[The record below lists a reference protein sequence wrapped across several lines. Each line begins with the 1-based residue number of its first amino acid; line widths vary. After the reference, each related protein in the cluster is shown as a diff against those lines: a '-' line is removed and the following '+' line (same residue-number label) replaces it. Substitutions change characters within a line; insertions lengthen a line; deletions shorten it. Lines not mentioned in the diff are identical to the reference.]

1 MVAGEIIKGVA
12 AEITNGSSSSVV
24 QKYLDCANQV
34 APDPGNTTWVLL
46 STILVL
52 GMMPAL
58 AFFEA
63 GLLRSKNTLSIIT
76 QIMSGIVVLTVM
88 WQAFGYSLTFGP
100 DQKGIIGNLD
110 HAFLINVSY
119 DDCSPNAPNIP
130 AAAYAF
136 FMMMFAN
143 ITPLLMTGA
152 FAERVK
158 FKAFIALTVAWE
170 IIVFYPV
177 AHWIW
182 GGGWLHKYFG
192 VLDFAGGIVIHTS
205 AGVSALVIA
214 LYVGKRKDFEKYGGE
229 FPPSNLPLATI
240 GAALL
245 WMGWF
250 GFNAGS
256 ALAAGN
262 IATSA
267 VASTQIGGSF
277 SAIVWIILSAA
288 KGKPNTVSVINGV
301 IAGLAGITP
310 ASGYINSQYSIG
322 LGICLGLA
330 SYYSVVLLKHKLHI
344 DDALDVSS
352 VHGLTGIIGS
362 LAIGFC
368 AELSVNPNGANGA
381 FYGNPKLIGTQL
393 LGVVSVAVW
402 AAAWTWVLLKII
414 DATIGVKI
422 DESEEELGLDLVEHG
437 EFAYHNISLQ
447 GNENHYSS
455 VNNNS
460 THDFFK

>member
-1 MVAGEIIKGVA
+1 MSNSTADFTHC
-12 AEITNGSSSSVV
+12 TN
-24 QKYLDCANQV
+24 KE
-34 APDPGNTTWVLL
+34 APDTGDTTWVLL

-76 QIMSGIVVLTVM
+76 QIVSGIVVLTVM

-100 DQKGIIGNLD
+100 SQHGIIGNLN
-110 HAFLINVSY
+110 HAFLMGVSY
-119 DDCSPNAPNIP
+119 KDCSPNAPYIP
-130 AAAYAF
+130 SAAYAM

-152 FAERVK
+152 YAERVK
-158 FKAFIALTVAWE
+158 YKAFILFTVFWE

-182 GGGWLHKYFG
+182 GGGWLARMG
-192 VLDFAGGIVIHTS
+192 IQDFAGGIVIHTS
-205 AGVSALVIA
+205 AGVGGLVCA
-214 LYVGKRKDFEKYGGE
+214 LYLGKRSGFEKYGGE
-229 FPPSNLPLATI
+229 FPPSNIPLAAL

-256 ALAAGN
+256 ALAAGDV
-262 IATSA
+262 ATSA

-277 SAIVWIILSAA
+277 SAIVWIVLSWL
-288 KGKPNTVSVINGV
+288 KGKPTTVAVLNGV

-310 ASGYINSQYSIG
+310 ASGYINNQYSIG
-322 LGICLGLA
+322 LGVVLGLA
-330 SYYSVVLLKHKLHI
+330 SYFSVVLLKHKLHI

-352 VHGLTGIIGS
+352 VHGLTGIIGAI
-362 LAIGFC
+362 AIGFC
-368 AELSVNPNGANGA
+368 GQSSINSKGADGVFYNGG
-381 FYGNPKLIGTQL
+381 GRL
-393 LGVVSVAVW
+393 LGVQVLGVVVVGAW
-402 AAAWTWVLLKII
+402 AALVTFALLFLINKFV
-414 DATIGVKI
+414 GLKI

-437 EFAYHNISLQ
+437 EYAYHNIALT
-447 GNENHYSS
+447 GHEHHYAQI
-455 VNNNS
+455 N
-460 THDFFK
+460 DARDLFK

>member
-1 MVAGEIIKGVA
+1 HTYTMSTDSSSIGGGGAGSV
-12 AEITNGSSSSVV
+12 SSSSSNSSGEYS
-24 QKYLDCANQV
+24 QCYLQIP
-34 APDPGNTTWVLL
+34 PDTGDTTWVLL

-76 QIMSGIVVLTVM
+76 QIISGIVVLTVM

-100 DQKGIIGNLD
+100 DQAGIIGNLD
-110 HAFLINVSY
+110 NAFLIGVSY
-119 DDCSPNAPNIP
+119 TDCNPNAPHIP
-130 AAAYAF
+130 SAAYAM

-152 FAERVK
+152 YAERVK
-158 FKAFIALTVAWE
+158 FRSFIVLTILWE

-182 GGGWLHKYFG
+182 GDGWMKRMG
-192 VLDFAGGIVIHTS
+192 VLDFAGGIVIHTT
-205 AGVSALVIA
+205 AGVSGTVIA
-214 LYVGKRKDFEKYGGE
+214 LYVGKRKDFVKYGGE
-229 FPPSNLPLATI
+229 FPPSNIPLAAL

-256 ALAAGN
+256 ALAAGS

-277 SAIVWIILSAA
+277 SGIVWIILSWL
-288 KGKPNTVSVINGV
+288 KGKPSTVAVINGV
-301 IAGLAGITP
+301 VAGLAGITP

-322 LGICLGLA
+322 LGITLGLA
-330 SYYSVVLLKHKLHI
+330 SYISVYIMKHRLQV
-344 DDALDVSS
+344 DDALDVGSI
-352 VHGLTGIIGS
+352 HGLTGMIGAI
-362 LAIGFC
+362 AIGFC
-368 AELSVNPNGANGA
+368 AQKSINPAGENGV
-381 FYGNPKLIGTQL
+381 FYGNARLLGLQVMGVVVVAAWSIIATYTIIVVIDKLIGL
-393 LGVVSVAVW
+393 R
-402 AAAWTWVLLKII
+402 I
-414 DATIGVKI
+414 DST
-422 DESEEELGLDLVEHG
+422 EEEYGLDLVEHG
-437 EFAYHNISLQ
+437 EYAYHQISS
-447 GNENHYSS
+447 NENEEPNYTRINHEI
-455 VNNNS
+455 
-460 THDFFK
+460 F

>member
-1 MVAGEIIKGVA
+1 MLYDSSA
-12 AEITNGSSSSVV
+12 NGTHTDYPDCEGKV
-24 QKYLDCANQV
+24 Q
-34 APDPGNTTWVLL
+34 PDPGNTTWVLL

-76 QIMSGIVVLTVM
+76 QIMSGIVILTVM

-100 DQKGIIGNLD
+100 SQKGIIGNLD

-119 DDCSPNAPNIP
+119 RNCNQNAPTIP
-130 AAAYAF
+130 SAAYAF

-152 FAERVK
+152 YAERVK
-158 FKAFIALTVAWE
+158 FKAFIVLTIFWE
-170 IIVFYPV
+170 ILVFYPV

-182 GGGWLHKYFG
+182 GGGWLSKFP

-205 AGVSALVIA
+205 AGVSALVVA
-214 LYVGKRKDFEKYGGE
+214 LYVGKRKEFEKYGGE
-229 FPPSNLPLATI
+229 FPPSNLPLAVI

-256 ALAAGN
+256 ALAAGDV
-262 IATSA
+262 AASA

-277 SAIVWIILSAA
+277 SAIVWIALSWL
-288 KGKPNTVSVINGV
+288 KGKPTTVSAINGI

-322 LGICLGLA
+322 LGVALGLS

-352 VHGLTGIIGS
+352 VHGLTGIVGA

-368 AELSVNPNGANGA
+368 AELSINAKGANGA
-381 FYGNPKLIGTQL
+381 FNGNPIQIGYQL
-393 LGVVSVAVW
+393 LGVSVVGAW
-402 AAAWTWVLLKII
+402 AALVTYGLLLAI
-414 DATIGVKI
+414 DYTIGVKI
-422 DESEEELGLDLVEHG
+422 DENEEELGLDLVEHG
-437 EFAYHNISLQ
+437 EFAYHNIALT

-455 VNNNS
+455 INS
-460 THDFFK
+460 TQDFFK

>member
-1 MVAGEIIKGVA
+1 MSSNSTLFQHCVNGE
-12 AEITNGSSSSVV
+12 
-24 QKYLDCANQV
+24 
-34 APDPGNTTWVLL
+34 APDTGDTTWVLL

-76 QIMSGIVVLTVM
+76 QVISGIVVLTVM
-88 WQAFGYSLTFGP
+88 WQAFGFSLTFGP
-100 DQKGIIGNLD
+100 TQHGIIGNLN
-110 HAFLINVSY
+110 HAFLIGVSY
-119 DDCSPNAPNIP
+119 QDCSVHAPFIP
-130 AAAYAF
+130 SAAYAM

-158 FKAFIALTVAWE
+158 FKAFIILTVFWE

-182 GGGWLHKYFG
+182 GGGWLETQFK

-205 AGVSALVIA
+205 AGVGALVIS
-214 LYVGKRKDFEKYGGE
+214 LYLGKRNGFEKYGGE
-229 FPPSNLPLATI
+229 FPPSNIPLAAL

-256 ALAAGN
+256 ALAAGSV
-262 IATSA
+262 ATSA

-277 SAIVWIILSAA
+277 SAIVWIVLSWLR
-288 KGKPNTVSVINGV
+288 GKPSAVAVLNGV

-322 LGICLGLA
+322 LGVVLGLA
-330 SYYSVVLLKHKLHI
+330 SYLSVYLLKHKLHI

-368 AELSVNPNGANGA
+368 AEKAINPNGENGV
-381 FYGNPKLIGTQL
+381 FFGNPRL
-393 LGVVSVAVW
+393 LGVQLLAVVVV
-402 AAAWTWVLLKII
+402 AAWSAFVTFVLLVVI
-414 DATIGVKI
+414 DKFVGLRI
-422 DESEEELGLDLVEHG
+422 DQQEEDMGLDLVEHG
-437 EFAYHNISLQ
+437 EFAYHNISLT
-447 GNENHYSS
+447 GNEHHYAHINSS
-455 VNNNS
+455 
-460 THDFFK
+460 HDLFN

>member
-1 MVAGEIIKGVA
+1 MS
-12 AEITNGSSSSVV
+12 TNNSSSASSHDD
-24 QKYLDCANQV
+24 YANCIDGK
-34 APDPGNTTWVLL
+34 PDTGDTTWVLL

-76 QIMSGIVVLTVM
+76 QIISGIVVLTVM
-88 WQAFGYSLTFGP
+88 WQAFGFSLTFGP
-100 DQKGIIGNLD
+100 SQKGIIGNLD
-110 HAFLINVSY
+110 HAFLIGVSY
-119 DDCSPNAPNIP
+119 TDCNPNAKHIP
-130 AAAYAF
+130 SAAYAM

-152 FAERVK
+152 YAERVK
-158 FKAFIALTVAWE
+158 YRSFIVLTIFWE

-182 GGGWLHKYFG
+182 GGGWLQNMG

-205 AGVSALVIA
+205 AGVGGLVAA
-214 LYVGKRKDFEKYGGE
+214 LYLGRRKDFEKYGGE
-229 FPPSNLPLATI
+229 FPPSNIPLAAL

-256 ALAAGN
+256 ALAAGSV
-262 IATSA
+262 ATSA
-267 VASTQIGGSF
+267 VVSTQIGGSF
-277 SAIVWIILSAA
+277 SAIVWIILSWL
-288 KGKPNTVSVINGV
+288 KGKPSTVAVINGV

-322 LGICLGLA
+322 LGIVLGLS
-330 SYYSVVLLKHKLHI
+330 SYLSVYLLKHRMHI

-352 VHGLTGIIGS
+352 VHGLTGIIGA

-368 AELSVNPNGANGA
+368 SQKSINPAGANGL
-381 FYGNPKLIGTQL
+381 FYGNAHLLGVQVMAVVVVAAWSGVATLALLYIIDKLIGL
-393 LGVVSVAVW
+393 R
-402 AAAWTWVLLKII
+402 
-414 DATIGVKI
+414 I
-422 DESEEELGLDLVEHG
+422 DESEEEHGLDLVEHG
-437 EFAYHNISLQ
+437 EYAYHKISLV
-447 GNENHYSS
+447 GDHDEPHYSHLI
-455 VNNNS
+455 NN
-460 THDFFK
+460 DFYGSKDH